1 MFILKLLFDAAFFSQ
16 PLSIVHDS
24 VSEMGG
30 SNFFASP
37 SPNSLI
43 AVIFLSLGCICLYV
57 TPWTTTHQAPL
68 CSTIFRSLLK
78 FISTELVMRSDHLIP
93 CCPLLLFA
101 FSLSQH
107 HNLFRESALCIR
119 WPQFWSF
126 SCSNNPSNKY
136 SGLISF
142 RMDWFGLLAVWG
154 TLKSL
159 LQHHNSKASVLLWH
173 LAFFMVQLLNPYVTR
188 KTRALTIITPW
199 LIHFQFAFCSI
210 SSSEICFLHDQKKH
224 SLAFLVLSALSRIV
238 GDGK

>member
-16 PLSIVHDS
+16 PFSIVHDS

-30 SNFFASP
+30 PNFFASP

-57 TPWTTTHQAPL
+57 TPWTATHQAPL
-68 CSTIFRSLLK
+68 CSTIFCSLLK

-142 RMDWFGLLAVWG
+142 RIDWFDLLAVWG

-159 LQHHNSKASVLLWH
+159 LQHHNSKAS
-173 LAFFMVQLLNPYVTR
+173 A
-188 KTRALTIITPW
+188 
-199 LIHFQFAFCSI
+199 
-210 SSSEICFLHDQKKH
+210 
-224 SLAFLVLSALSRIV
+224 LVLSFLYGRICLQCGRPGFNPWKKGMITRSSIFTWRIPWTMSLAGYSSWGWRV
-238 GDGK
+238 KHDWKSKTILRSL